1 MRALLGVGG
10 DFEDVLMRLG
20 IGQSML
26 MLPVCIHGLHIFN
39 SDRLER
45 QREDIAGI
53 PTLSQYLAK
62 DFCHL
67 VELML
72 FAAVWTGASIGLM
85 FVQERVSLFSL
96 FCSPPSSTFL
106 DTGQVMLE
114 RSSDRPTLGVY
125 GPYSHL
131 GISPWLMLRVA
142 VGQAYLALG
151 ISQLLSV
158 NIPSQSTA
166 TVTVMLFLV
175 VAQLC
180 SGVDMIGL
188 KDLRYALL
196 GVPRQTA

>member
-39 SDRLER
+39 SDGLER

-85 FVQERVSLFSL
+85 FFLFFSSPL
-96 FCSPPSSTFL
+96 PPSSTCVGK
-106 DTGQVMLE
+106 GQVMLE
-114 RSSDRPTLGVY
+114 R
-125 GPYSHL
+125 
-131 GISPWLMLRVA
+131 
-142 VGQAYLALG
+142 
-151 ISQLLSV
+151 
-158 NIPSQSTA
+158 
-166 TVTVMLFLV
+166 
-175 VAQLC
+175 
-180 SGVDMIGL
+180 
-188 KDLRYALL
+188 
-196 GVPRQTA
+196 